1 MRRQL
6 FHTLVFLCSLI
17 IVILLWPIN
26 DSDCNS
32 AAFLASKTK
41 KFQVQATKVVVQPW
55 RGEHHVYGIFMV
67 PNEYKQSPLFVL
79 TVKGFGSE
87 CSKPFGYSQNYDDIS
102 AEPGT
107 HLVRDYMRT
116 RTALRLI
123 LQGLYWQLN
132 DKQNWTLTYPQPK
145 DR

>member
-1 MRRQL
+1 MHRQL